1 MEHRGSDVAGV
12 DEAGRGPLAGPVMVA
27 AVILAR
33 PIAGLRDSKKL
44 RPPQRERL
52 AQQIRAEARA
62 WAIVSAGTWEIGR
75 HNILAATLQA
85 MDRALRALPIRPRH
99 IVVDGNRVLPQWQA
113 EAMVG
118 GDDRVDAIAAAS
130 ILAKV
135 ARDREMALLDRQY
148 PLYGFSRHQAYGTAA
163 HLEALRRF
171 GVTPIHRRSFAP
183 VARIL
188 EGILEERQ

>member
-1 MEHRGSDVAGV
+1 MIEHLGPEVAGV

-33 PIAGLRDSKKL
+33 PIPGLRDSKKL
-44 RPPQRERL
+44 RPQQRQVL
-52 AQQIRAEARA
+52 AARIRAEARA
-62 WAIVSAGTWEIGR
+62 WVVVSASTWEIER
-75 HNILAATLQA
+75 DNILAATLQA
-85 MDRALRALPIRPRH
+85 MDRAIRALPLRPQR

-135 ARDREMALLDRQY
+135 ARDREMALLDQHY
-148 PLYGFSRHQAYGTAA
+148 PLYGFARHQAYGTAA
-163 HLEALRRF
+163 HLAALRRF
-171 GVTPIHRRSFAP
+171 GVTPLHRRTFAP

-188 EGILEERQ
+188 EEGR